1 MIGELLYLRCDR
13 CGGHLGRRLS
23 RPAPYIWIAD
33 RPASLYTSHSEAI
46 RAGEAAGWRLQSESI
61 GGDVCA
67 ACVAREQ
74 GGEDE

>member
-13 CGGHLGRRLS
+13 CG
-23 RPAPYIWIAD
+23 RPYLRQPFD
-33 RPASLYTSHSEAI
+33 RAHSQIGDARALFQSHSEAI

-74 GGEDE
+74 EGEDE